1 MAYIINIGGGNGIT
15 AQEAQTMLATKQDKL
30 YDSTSTIPTGKSAN
44 IKTINGESLLI
55 TGSDTDVTIVTQSE

>member
-1 MAYIINIGGGNGIT
+1 
-15 AQEAQTMLATKQDKL
+15 MLATKQDKL

-55 TGSDTDVTIVTQSE
+55 TGSDTDVTIVNQSE

>member
-15 AQEAQTMLATKQDKL
+15 AQEAQAMLATKQDKL

>member
-1 MAYIINIGGGNGIT
+1 MAYIINISAGNGIT
-15 AQEAQTMLATKQDKL
+15 AQEAQAMLATKQDKL